1 MTWDHERLL
10 AFATW
15 PASLLILWVA
25 LCRLNAMGKNVLFRV
40 TFEYSVY
47 VAVAF
52 AVPLAPL
59 IDEWPGLVMVL
70 VQYAIGIILLCQ
82 WKAWEHDQPPADA
95 TGPAP
100 LGEH

>member
-1 MTWDHERLL
+1 MSWWDNARLL

-15 PASLLILWVA
+15 PASALILWVT
-25 LCRLNAMGKNVLFRV
+25 LCRLNAMGKAVLFRV
-40 TFEYSVY
+40 TLEYSIY
-47 VAVAF
+47 AAIAV

-82 WKAWEHDQPPADA
+82 WKAWEHDRPPVEA
-95 TGPAP
+95 TGPMP
-100 LGEH
+100 LE